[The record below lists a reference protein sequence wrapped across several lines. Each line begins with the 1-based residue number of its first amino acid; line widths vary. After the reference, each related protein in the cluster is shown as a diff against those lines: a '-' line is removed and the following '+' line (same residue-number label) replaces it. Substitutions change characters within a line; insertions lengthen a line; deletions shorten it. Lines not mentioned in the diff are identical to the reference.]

1 MLNESYDTHFFV
13 NFFQYHVENDIDG
26 ETLLMLIDD
35 FDEFRTLVDA
45 PIARL
50 KMKKFVKQRLGNA
63 AENGH
68 SKKVCTCT

>member
-1 MLNESYDTHFFV
+1 
-13 NFFQYHVENDIDG
+13 
-26 ETLLMLIDD
+26 MLIDD